1 MSASSPAPA
10 AVRIAVPAG
19 TTGAEAVEAAKL
31 PTHGPH
37 AIVVVRAPDG
47 TLKDLDWRPDSDVE
61 VEAVAIDSPDGLNV
75 LRHSTA
81 HVMAQAVQDLHPD
94 ARLGIGP
101 PIKDGFYYDFGVETP
116 FVPDDLAAI
125 EVADEGD
132 RQGGPA
138 VPPPRVPLRRRPPAR
153 SWPPSRTSSS

>member
-61 VEAVAIDSPDGLNV
+61 VEAVAIDSPDGLDV
-75 LRHSTA
+75 LDVVVAVKVASSPLTVTSPTSYSMASPEHS
-81 HVMAQAVQDLHPD
+81 V
-94 ARLGIGP
+94 
-101 PIKDGFYYDFGVETP
+101 K
-116 FVPDDLAAI
+116 
-125 EVADEGD
+125 
-132 RQGGPA
+132 
-138 VPPPRVPLRRRPPAR
+138 
-153 SWPPSRTSSS
+153 

>member
-81 HVMAQAVQDLHPD
+81 HVMAQAVQDLHPED
-94 ARLGIGP
+94 ASLGHRAADQGRL
-101 PIKDGFYYDFGVETP
+101 
-116 FVPDDLAAI
+116 LL
-125 EVADEGD
+125 
-132 RQGGPA
+132 R
-138 VPPPRVPLRRRPPAR
+138 LRRRDAVRPRRPGGHR
-153 SWPPSRTSSS
+153 GRG